1 MSAPSGGTGDES
13 TDARVKW
20 VALAGVPEEIEA
32 NLAAGFLENEGIQ
45 CVIESNYFSQEP
57 TNLSLLGQFVLFV
70 HEDSLDRARSLLK
83 DRLDLSKS
91 EPNSKDLDSL
101 LNEEE

>member
-1 MSAPSGGTGDES
+1 MTDQPTKVAAGES
-13 TDARVKW
+13 EGNNARLDWAAV
-20 VALAGVPEEIEA
+20 AGVPDEIEA

-70 HEDSLDRARSLLK
+70 H
-83 DRLDLSKS
+83 
-91 EPNSKDLDSL
+91 
-101 LNEEE
+101 